1 MGGQQSEQ
9 QTSQTST
16 VQLPPWVS
24 DAAQQNYAFAQNVA
38 NRPLVQYGGQQVA
51 DTSPQTQ
58 QAWDLA
64 ANSGTAG
71 QSQYDAAT
79 AGFLSAM
86 GAGANAPQ
94 VGMQGRVGDV
104 TPSLLANT
112 DLSKY
117 MNPYINDVVN
127 TSMDKLEAQ
136 RQQSIMGNADSAV
149 KANAFGGSRQGITD
163 AVTNAQSAVGA
174 GQLASQLY
182 GQAYDTATKGAQ
194 FDIGNLLTA
203 ATGNQ
208 TAGVTQR
215 GQDYTTAMANQSAA
229 LKGTDQTL
237 AGATG
242 MESLGNDAL
251 KNVLQQY
258 SMLSEAGQGQQSQAQ
273 SIIDANKAK
282 FAEAQG
288 YPNEQLNTLLSSLGM
303 TPYGKTQTTQ
313 GDTKDSY
320 SPDYAQSALGLLSIG
335 AGLFK
340 SDKKAKKDITAVG
353 THAPSGLPV
362 YSYRFKGQQPGTPK
376 TVGPMA
382 QDVQK
387 SFPGAV
393 ANVGGTKYIA
403 PSQIP
408 GGGGVGGAGLLA
420 GNNTAPPKFDTPFGP
435 AQQAPDGNHYVQHPR
450 TKKFMKVRQV
460 SNAASQFV

>member
-1 MGGQQSEQ
+1 MSGQQSEQ
-9 QTSQTST
+9 QTQQTST
-16 VQLPPWVS
+16 VQLPPWVNN
-24 DAAQQNYAFAQNVA
+24 AAQQNYAFAQNVA
-38 NRPLVQYGGQQVA
+38 NRPLVQYGGQTVA
-51 DTSPQTQ
+51 DTSPQTN

-64 ANSGTAG
+64 ANSGNTG
-71 QSQYDAAT
+71 KSQYDAST
-79 AGFLSAM
+79 AGFLAAM
-86 GAGANAPQ
+86 GAGGNAPQ
-94 VGMQGRVGDV
+94 VGMQDRVSDV

-117 MNPYINDVVN
+117 MNPYINNVVD
-127 TSMDKLEAQ
+127 TSMQKLDAQ
-136 RQQSIMGNADSAV
+136 RIQSLMGNADSAV
-149 KANAFGGSRQGITD
+149 RANAFGGSRGAITD
-163 AVTNAQSAVGA
+163 AVTNSQAAVGA

-208 TAGVTQR
+208 SAGVTQR
-215 GQDYTTAMANQSAA
+215 GQDYSVAQGNQSAA
-229 LKGTDQTL
+229 LKGTDQML

-242 MESLGNDAL
+242 MESLGNDAV

-258 SMLSEAGQGQQSQAQ
+258 SMLSDAGSQQQGQAQ
-273 SIIDANKAK
+273 KLIDANKAK
-282 FAEAQG
+282 FDEANN
-288 YPNEQLNTLLSSLGM
+288 YPTEQLNTLLASLGM
-303 TPYGKTQTTQ
+303 TPYGKTQTGTS
-313 GDTKDSY
+313 DTTTSA

-340 SDKKAKKDITAVG
+340 SDKKAKKDINKVG
-353 THAPSGLPV
+353 THVPSGLPV
-362 YSYRFKGQQPGTPK
+362 YSYRFKGQKPNTPK

-387 SFPGAV
+387 DYPGAV

-420 GNNTAPPKFDTPFGP
+420 ANSGQPQDLTSLLSNGQPPIPVKKKKK
-435 AQQAPDGNHYVQHPR
+435 QAAYAYG
-450 TKKFMKVRQV
+450 
-460 SNAASQFV
+460 

>member
-1 MGGQQSEQ
+1 MGGQTSEQ
-9 QTSQTST
+9 QTQQSST

-51 DTSPQTQ
+51 DTSPQTR

-71 QSQYDAAT
+71 KDQYDASG

-86 GAGANAPQ
+86 MAGQNAPQ
-94 VGMQGRVGDV
+94 VGIQGREGDV
-104 TPSLLANT
+104 TAGMLANT
-112 DLSKY
+112 DYSKY
-117 MNPYINDVVN
+117 MDPYVGNVVR
-127 TSMDKLEAQ
+127 TGLDKLEAQ
-136 RQQSIMGNADSAV
+136 RQQSIMGNADTAV

-174 GQLASQLY
+174 GQLSAQLMD
-182 GQAYDTATKGAQ
+182 QAFQNAQGAAKYDITNK
-194 FDIGNLLTA
+194 LTA
-203 ATGNQ
+203 DTGNQ
-208 TAGVTQR
+208 GAGVTQR
-215 GQDYTTAMANQSAA
+215 GQDYTAATANQNAL
-229 LKGTDQTL
+229 LKGTDQTI

-258 SMLSEAGQGQQSQAQ
+258 SMLSEAGQGEQSQAQ

-288 YPNEQLNTLLSSLGM
+288 YPTEQLNTLLSALGM

-313 GDTKDSY
+313 GDTKDTY

-340 SDKKAKKDITAVG
+340 SDKKAKKDINKVG

-362 YSYRFKGQQPGTPK
+362 YSYRFKGQKPGTPK

-387 SFPGAV
+387 TYPGAV
-393 ANVGGTKYIA
+393 ANVDGTKYIA

-408 GGGGVGGAGLLA
+408 GGGGVGGAGMLA
-420 GNNTAPPKFDTPFGP
+420 ANSNAPSDLTSMLSGNSFPPKKKKR
-435 AQQAPDGNHYVQHPR
+435 QATYAYG
-450 TKKFMKVRQV
+450 
-460 SNAASQFV
+460 

>member
-1 MGGQQSEQ
+1 MSGQSSEQ
-9 QTSQTST
+9 QTQQTST

-64 ANSGTAG
+64 ANSGTTG
-71 QSQYDAAT
+71 QGQYDAST

-86 GAGANAPQ
+86 LSGQNAPQ
-94 VGMQGRVGDV
+94 VGIQNRVADV
-104 TPSLLANT
+104 TPGLLAGT
-112 DLSKY
+112 DYSKY
-117 MNPYINDVVN
+117 MDPYVSNVVQ
-127 TSMDKLEAQ
+127 TGLDKLEAQ

-163 AVTNAQSAVGA
+163 AVTNAQSAIGA
-174 GQLASQLY
+174 GQLSAQLMD
-182 GQAYDTATKGAQ
+182 QAFQNAQGAAK

-203 ATGNQ
+203 GQGNQ

-215 GQDYTTAMANQSAA
+215 GQDYSAAEANQNAL

-242 MESLGNDAL
+242 MESLGNDAV

-258 SMLSEAGQGQQSQAQ
+258 SMLSDAGSQQQTQAQ
-273 SIIDANKAK
+273 NIIDANKAK
-282 FAEAQG
+282 FAEAQN
-288 YPNEQLNTLLSSLGM
+288 YPTEQLNTLLSALGM
-303 TPYGKTQTTQ
+303 TPYGKTQTTE
-313 GDTKDSY
+313 GDTKDTY

-340 SDKKAKKDITAVG
+340 SDKKAKKDINKVG
-353 THAPSGLPV
+353 THVPSGLPV
-362 YSYRFKGQQPGTPK
+362 YSYRFKGQKPGTPK

-387 SFPGAV
+387 SYPGAV

-408 GGGGVGGAGLLA
+408 GGG
-420 GNNTAPPKFDTPFGP
+420 PFCSDKGSC
-435 AQQAPDGNHYVQHPR
+435 GR
-450 TKKFMKVRQV
+450 
-460 SNAASQFV
+460 